1 MAKKAKKRK
10 KKTKRVEKLFK
21 GNLQSVKKAINA
33 AAKLVERG
41 RKEAAKQVA
50 LGKGSPIG
58 SPAHKHLAD
67 NEESLWKAEQM
78 LDAFREAK
86 GLMARQCCNQDENC
100 NFVVRK
106 TIVTKA
112 VSKAR

>member
-1 MAKKAKKRK
+1 MAKKAKKAKK
-10 KKTKRVEKLFK
+10 KKTKRVEQMFK

-41 RKEAAKQVA
+41 RKEAARQVA
-50 LGKGSPIG
+50 LGEESPIG
-58 SPAHKHLAD
+58 SPAHKHLAA
-67 NEESLWKAEQM
+67 NQESLWKAEQM

-86 GLMARQCCNQDENC
+86 GIMARQCCHQDENC
-100 NFVVRK
+100 NFIVFK

-112 VSKAR
+112 R